1 MNTNLMSR
9 YQITKATNEL
19 IDQVE
24 AAATPEKKIE
34 LLNQLLSVAQQTN
47 KPLAEI
53 STLNRLGNMWQ
64 DLGDIQRAHSYRLEA
79 QSLLQLHEDISPA
92 NLKINIEIDLGRSY
106 IEVRD
111 LKNAEIHT
119 HKALQLLNQIKKT
132 EKREFIH
139 CIILINSSTIAD
151 LSGEN
156 KLAIK
161 HIKEALQKAELLD
174 DSYLLALTYVNL
186 ATFSLNEYQINATQR
201 YAREALAHAI
211 VAKNPLIVRKAK
223 MLLGGSYSRASAT
236 YRNYS
241 YSAKAVRYFKES
253 AQIAKQFG
261 NPIIEVDTITELATI
276 FSQLGKPKQA
286 IEYFKK
292 ALQLLEN
299 IRKNLGYEGFQT
311 AFFSSY
317 QSLYNK
323 MMFSSLQDAQIDQA
337 FFTSETMRSRI
348 LLALLG
354 RARSNVN
361 EWSQDNRT
369 TLQTILREYGA
380 SALSIAKATEKNTLS
395 ISPEDIIREDINNRQ
410 TLLQKKRQSFMEL
423 YEAQDIHHAL
433 WQRHQSPSPATL
445 EDAQNLLTADEAILS
460 YVIDHN
466 NITIFAITKDS
477 YHFQNLNY
485 SSEQISTDVEAAL
498 SSIIELQEILLDPFI
513 AEYWF
518 NRRVNSPWPDEIQKT
533 YDILIVH
540 LKKLYAILIAPL
552 LPVISNKKHLLI
564 VPHGPLHR
572 IPWAAL
578 HGKAEYLIQ
587 KYSISLLPSVSIGIA
602 LETKRYPKNKTTIVF
617 GDPDPDDN
625 MFKLPGAKQEAQ
637 IVHQLFQ
644 SEQEIFLGAKATKSN
659 FLKHASDANLI
670 HMSCHHLF
678 DSTTPLLS
686 FLKLHGGTAEDQND
700 DGFLFAFEIA
710 ELSLQSELVTLSA
723 CETGRNSITPG
734 DEQYGIVRSFL
745 TAGAQ
750 SVLSTLWHI
759 QDQSASYFFS
769 NFYQRIKTHG
779 IGDSLTLTQRDM
791 INHPSYQL
799 PNFWAPYILSGDWR
813 KTI

>member
-1 MNTNLMSR
+1 MNPH
-9 YQITKATNEL
+9 QIIKATNEL

-24 AAATPEKKIE
+24 AATTPEKKIE

-53 STLNRLGNMWQ
+53 STLNRLGNIWQ

-79 QSLLQLHEDISPA
+79 QRLLQLHESISPVE
-92 NLKINIEIDLGRSY
+92 LKVNIEIDLGRSY
-106 IEVRD
+106 IEVQD

-119 HKALQLLNQIKKT
+119 QKALQLLDRIKKT

-139 CIILINSSTIAD
+139 CIIMINSSTIAD
-151 LSGEN
+151 LSGKT

-161 HIKEALQKAELLD
+161 HIREALQKAEFLD
-174 DSYLLALTYVNL
+174 DPYLLALSYVNL

-201 YAREALAHAI
+201 YAREALAYAT
-211 VAKNPLIVRKAK
+211 VAKNPLIIRKAK
-223 MLLGGSYSRASAT
+223 MLLGGSYSRASAIF
-236 YRNYS
+236 RNYN
-241 YSAKAVRYFKES
+241 YSAKAARYFKES

-261 NPIIEVDTITELATI
+261 NSIIEVDAITELAAI

-286 IEYFKK
+286 IEYFKN

-299 IRKNLGYEGFQT
+299 VRKNLGYEGFQT
-311 AFFSSY
+311 ALFRSY

-323 MMFSSLQDAQIDQA
+323 MMFSFLQDAQIDQA

-348 LLALLG
+348 LLAMLG
-354 RARSNVN
+354 NVQSNVE
-361 EWSQDNRT
+361 EWSQDDRT
-369 TLQTILREYGA
+369 TLQIILRQYGA
-380 SALSIAKATEKNTLS
+380 SALAVAKATEKNTLTLSPGDS
-395 ISPEDIIREDINNRQ
+395 IGEEINNRQ
-410 TLLQKKRQSFMEL
+410 SLLQKKRQSFMDL
-423 YEAQDIHHAL
+423 YEAQDIHHAR
-433 WQRHQSPSPATL
+433 WQRHQSPSPATAK
-445 EDAQNLLTADEAILS
+445 DAQNFLAVDEAILS
-460 YVIDHN
+460 YVVDN
-466 NITIFAITKDS
+466 NDITIFAITKNS
-477 YHFQNLNY
+477 CHFQNINY
-485 SSEQISTDVEAAL
+485 SSEQISADVEATI
-498 SSIIELQEILLDPFI
+498 SSITELQETILDPFI

-518 NRRVNSPWPDEIQKT
+518 NRTTDSPWPEEIQKI
-533 YDILIVH
+533 YNILITH
-540 LKKLYAILIAPL
+540 LEKLHAILIAPL

-564 VPHGPLHR
+564 IPHGPLHR

-578 HGKAEYLIQ
+578 HGKAEYLTQ
-587 KYSISLLPSVSIGIA
+587 RYSISLLPSVSIGIA
-602 LETKRYPKNKTTIVF
+602 LETKKHPKNNTTIVF

-625 MFKLPGAKQEAQ
+625 IFKLPGAKQEALV
-637 IVHQLFQ
+637 VHQLFQ
-644 SEQEIFLGAKATKSN
+644 SNQELFLGEKVTKSN
-659 FLKHASDANLI
+659 FVKHASRANLI

-678 DSTTPLLS
+678 DSTAPLLS
-686 FLKLHGGTAEDQND
+686 FLKLHGGTESKND

-710 ELSLQSELVTLSA
+710 GLSLQSKLVTLSA
-723 CETGRNSITPG
+723 CETGRSSISTG

-759 QDQSASYFFS
+759 QDKSAAYFFS
-769 NFYQRIKTHG
+769 NFYQRIQTHG
-779 IGDSLTLTQRDM
+779 TGESLTLAQRDM

-813 KTI
+813 KSI